1 MKKSV
6 LITLGLLA
14 WFGVRAQDDL
24 PPLERAP
31 LFRVNPLPEINDEL
45 SSSFFLE
52 NRERLRDT
60 LPDSGM
66 VVLFS
71 APVRYSSNDIEY
83 RYQQDKDFYYFTGI
97 DAENAMLVLFDSPV
111 KINDKWYR
119 EIDHAV
125 AINVANGV
133 NAPTKIIPG
142 TQSTADGAGSVGYLN
157 EMVQRQ
163 ASNSSQNPSVA
174 LRITS

>member
-1 MKKSV
+1 MRAAGAFLSLHTPVLCSMKKSV

-24 PPLERAP
+24 PPSERTP

-45 SSSFFLE
+45 SPSFFLE

-66 VVLFS
+66 VVLF
-71 APVRYSSNDIEY
+71 
-83 RYQQDKDFYYFTGI
+83 
-97 DAENAMLVLFDSPV
+97 DSPV
-111 KINDKWYR
+111 KINEKWYR

-133 NAPTKIIPG
+133 NALTKIIPG

-163 ASNSSQNPSVA
+163 ASNRVQS
-174 LRITS
+174 